1 MTDSSNQKDIT
12 PTKGFS
18 LQKSQEQ
25 QQNVPRT
32 PPSLNNSFLGFKK
45 TSLFAR
51 TAISSPSPS
60 KEIANDNSNGTEVAK
75 VKPAIFKTKFAGFS
89 IIKKGVKVSPS
100 KVLANKPVEDTG
112 RIGRPLNT
120 TIPKIPLRP
129 IETMPSPQSENI
141 KKEIQPSTF
150 ISTPVETKSLFSSS
164 SSSVL
169 SDPIDYTFEEEDLSI
184 KDKEFD
190 KSEKDLFEL
199 HIYLFILDMHLL
211 NIGMNILIK

>member
-60 KEIANDNSNGTEVAK
+60 KENANDNSNGTEVAK

-129 IETMPSPQSENI
+129 IETMPSTQSENI
-141 KKEIQPSTF
+141 KKEIEPSTF
-150 ISTPVETKSLFSSS
+150 ISAPIETKSLFSSS

-199 HIYLFILDMHLL
+199 HIYLFFLDMHLL